1 MAEGKQ
7 SIEWELKPLHSKS
20 YIQSPQ
26 GCYCSVVAVL
36 ALNFSLSKIEEVTS
50 PTVGL
55 VKEAYTEVYI
65 EQHVVTSF
73 FIFTLYALCHFLT
86 VHSTLFDNL

>member
-7 SIEWELKPLHSKS
+7 SIEWELKPFYSKS

-55 VKEAYTEVYI
+55 VGEAYTEVYI
-65 EQHVVTSF
+65 EQHCHT
-73 FIFTLYALCHFLT
+73 IFYFYIVYHTLSLPDSPQ
-86 VHSTLFDNL
+86 HSL